1 MAFRW
6 CLPQVESGVGFMRSN
21 GGMNI
26 VFDLGAVLLAWEP
39 VALVQTHLGPHAPT
53 AEAAH
58 ALARDM
64 FHHEDWLGFDRG
76 THPLDVAIGLMATR
90 LGLPADK
97 LDALLAPM
105 GERLA
110 PITVTVELL
119 DGLRQRRDAGE
130 DLRLYYLSN
139 MPVPYAR
146 ALERRISFLPWFDG
160 GVFSGDV
167 KLLKPQR
174 EIYALLAERFALEA
188 EKTVFIDD
196 SKANV
201 DAARAFGWRAVHCE
215 APSALP
221 VQLAGEMAA
230 ITERAAAVKEP

>member
-1 MAFRW
+1 
-6 CLPQVESGVGFMRSN
+6 
-21 GGMNI
+21 MNI
-26 VFDLGAVLLAWEP
+26 VFDLGAVLLTWEP
-39 VALVQTHLGPHAPT
+39 VALVRTHLGPHAPT

-64 FHHEDWLGFDRG
+64 FHHDDWLGFDRG
-76 THPLDVAIGLMATR
+76 IHPLDVAIKRMATR

-97 LDALLAPM
+97 LDALLTPL

-110 PITVTVELL
+110 PIPVTVELL

-146 ALERRISFLPWFDG
+146 ALERRMAFLPWFDG
-160 GVFSGDV
+160 GIFSGDV
-167 KLLKPQR
+167 NLLKPQH
-174 EIYALLAERFALEA
+174 EIYALLADRFALTPDA
-188 EKTVFIDD
+188 TVFIDD

-201 DAARAFGWRAVHCE
+201 DAALAFGWHALHCE

-221 VQLAGEMAA
+221 AQLALQMAA
-230 ITERAAAVKEP
+230 LKTTPAPERGD

>member
-1 MAFRW
+1 
-6 CLPQVESGVGFMRSN
+6 
-21 GGMNI
+21 MNI
-26 VFDLGAVLLAWEP
+26 VFDLGAVLLTWEP
-39 VALVQTHLGPHAPT
+39 VALVRTHLGPHAPT

-64 FHHEDWLGFDRG
+64 FHHDDWLGFDRG
-76 THPLDVAIGLMATR
+76 IHPLDVAIERMATR

-97 LDALLAPM
+97 LDALLTPL

-110 PITVTVELL
+110 PIPVTVELL

-146 ALERRISFLPWFDG
+146 ALERRMAFLPWFDG
-160 GVFSGDV
+160 GIFSGDV
-167 KLLKPQR
+167 KLLKPQH
-174 EIYALLAERFALEA
+174 EIYALLADRFALTPDA
-188 EKTVFIDD
+188 TVFIDD

-201 DAARAFGWRAVHCE
+201 DAALAFGWHALHCE

-221 VQLAGEMAA
+221 AQLALQMAA
-230 ITERAAAVKEP
+230 LKTTPAPERGD

>member
-6 CLPQVESGVGFMRSN
+6 CPSQVEGWLIVMRSN

-26 VFDLGAVLLAWEP
+26 VFDLGAVLVTWEP
-39 VALVQTHLGPHAPT
+39 VALVQTHLGSHAPT
-53 AEAAH
+53 AKAAH

-90 LGLPADK
+90 LGLPRDK
-97 LDALLAPM
+97 LEALLAPM

-110 PITVTVELL
+110 PIAVTVELL

-146 ALERRISFLPWFDG
+146 ALERRMSFLSWFDG
-160 GVFSGDV
+160 GIFSGDV

-174 EIYALLAERFALEA
+174 EIYALLVERFALVPQA
-188 EKTVFIDD
+188 TVFIDD

-201 DAARAFGWRAVHCE
+201 DAARALGWHAVHCE
-215 APSALP
+215 APSVLP
-221 VQLAGEMAA
+221 AQLAAQMAA
-230 ITERAAAVKEP
+230 IAKTAAVRPPQ

>member
-1 MAFRW
+1 
-6 CLPQVESGVGFMRSN
+6 
-21 GGMNI
+21 MNI
-26 VFDLGAVLLAWEP
+26 VFDLGAVLLTWEP
-39 VALVQTHLGPHAPT
+39 VALVRTHLGPHAPT

-64 FHHEDWLGFDRG
+64 FHHDDWLGFDRG
-76 THPLDVAIGLMATR
+76 IHPLDVAIERMATR

-97 LDALLAPM
+97 LDALLTPL

-110 PITVTVELL
+110 PIPVTVELL
-119 DGLRQRRDAGE
+119 DGLRRRRDAGE

-146 ALERRISFLPWFDG
+146 ALERRMAFLPWFDG
-160 GVFSGDV
+160 GIFSGDV
-167 KLLKPQR
+167 NLLKPQH
-174 EIYALLAERFALEA
+174 EIYALLADRFALTPDA
-188 EKTVFIDD
+188 TVFIDD

-201 DAARAFGWRAVHCE
+201 DAALAFGWHALHCE

-221 VQLAGEMAA
+221 AQLALQMAA
-230 ITERAAAVKEP
+230 LKTTPAPERGD

>member
-1 MAFRW
+1 
-6 CLPQVESGVGFMRSN
+6 MRSN

-26 VFDLGAVLLAWEP
+26 VFDLGAVLLTWEP

-76 THPLDVAIGLMATR
+76 THGIDVAVGLMAER
-90 LGLPADK
+90 LGLPSDK

-110 PITVTVELL
+110 PIAVTVELL

-130 DLRLYYLSN
+130 NLQLYYLSN

-146 ALERRISFLPWFDG
+146 ALERRMSFLRWFDG
-160 GVFSGDV
+160 GIFSGDV

-174 EIYALLAERFALEA
+174 EIYALLAERFALMAGE
-188 EKTVFIDD
+188 TVFIDD

-201 DAARAFGWRAVHCE
+201 DAARAFGWRGVHCE

-221 VQLAGEMAA
+221 LQLAVQMATVA
-230 ITERAAAVKEP
+230 ETASIASCNDVRAPQSS

>member
-1 MAFRW
+1 
-6 CLPQVESGVGFMRSN
+6 
-21 GGMNI
+21 MNI
-26 VFDLGAVLLAWEP
+26 VFDLGAVLLTWEP
-39 VALVQTHLGPHAPT
+39 VALVRTHLGPHAPT

-64 FHHEDWLGFDRG
+64 FHHDDWLGFDRG
-76 THPLDVAIGLMATR
+76 IHPLDVAIERMATR

-97 LDALLAPM
+97 LDALLTPL

-110 PITVTVELL
+110 PIPVTVELL

-146 ALERRISFLPWFDG
+146 ALERRMAFLPWFDG
-160 GVFSGDV
+160 GIFSGDV
-167 KLLKPQR
+167 NLLKPQH
-174 EIYALLAERFALEA
+174 EIYALLADRFALTPDA
-188 EKTVFIDD
+188 TVFIDD

-201 DAARAFGWRAVHCE
+201 DAALAFGWHALHCE

-221 VQLAGEMAA
+221 AQLALQMAA
-230 ITERAAAVKEP
+230 LKTTPAPERGD